1 MPNTG
6 TKKHGKDGA
15 LYVNSVKVAVKT
27 DWTLNLSRDTVDV
40 TTFGD
45 VNKTYLVGLRDI
57 SGTYAG
63 LLDLSGDT
71 MLTAAAEDAKL
82 IALHAEDG
90 TEVASGSGF
99 IDASITC
106 SVGDAVRI
114 TGNFRAQGAW
124 TTL

>member
-1 MPNTG
+1 MANTG

-15 LYVNSVKVAVKT
+15 IYVDGTKVAVKT
-27 DWTLNLSRDTVDV
+27 EWTLSLARDTVEA

-45 VNKTYLVGLRDI
+45 TNKTYLVGLRDI

-63 LLDLSGDT
+63 LLDLSGDV
-71 MLTAAAEDAKL
+71 MLTAAGEDAKL
-82 IALHAEDG
+82 VALHAEDG

-106 SVGDAVRI
+106 SNTDAVRI
-114 TGNFRAQGAW
+114 TGNFRAQGPW
-124 TTL
+124 TVL